1 MAGAIGRK
9 IEELIEALS
18 RRAATRTWCCLG
30 RAWVQGAGFAM
41 LRAAGGVWLC
51 SIKSS
56 QATGKKL

>member
-1 MAGAIGRK
+1 MAGAIGKK

-41 LRAAGGVWLC
+41 LRAAGGVWL
-51 SIKSS
+51 
-56 QATGKKL
+56 G